1 MATRSRNFPGS
12 FNSARGTK
20 PTALDVLAKKKF
32 DHGIREIKMSNNA
45 GSRNNTRTYSTQ
57 ASHNKDMALRNA
69 ALNGHANS
77 QVSLGHAATAGEAPA
92 ARAYG
97 SRKGLVNSPPK
108 RMAGFGSIPRSADSS
123 PSKMSNKD
131 RHREN
136 FTKSRVFTGE
146 TLQPARSGKKVR
158 TVA

>member
-1 MATRSRNFPGS
+1 MATRSRNFLSS

-32 DHGIREIKMSNNA
+32 NNGLRELKMSSNA

-57 ASHNKDMALRNA
+57 ASHNKDLALRNA
-69 ALNGHANS
+69 AVNGHTHS
-77 QVSLGHAATAGEAPA
+77 QVSLGHDTTAGGASA

-108 RMAGFGSIPRSADSS
+108 KTAGFGSMPRSADSS
-123 PSKMSNKD
+123 HSKMSNQD
-131 RHREN
+131 R
-136 FTKSRVFTGE
+136 
-146 TLQPARSGKKVR
+146 
-158 TVA
+158 